1 MKILLVT
8 EKYNPDET
16 QRDGGARLV
25 ATLKRSLGKKLSIMQ
40 FDGNKNPSKNRWSF
54 KYPINLENRF
64 ERRIA
69 NAEFIAKQ
77 VKSVVSDFTHVIF
90 LHVSMQFQ
98 CLLADN
104 IETWTFPMFLT
115 PSYELSGEIVP
126 DKYTQMEKI
135 ALSHTKNILTPSYFE
150 KKQLLEYYHIPE
162 NKIHV
167 IPRGVDRSLFQ
178 PALRNFSKNRSLIF
192 CSIGSIKPQKN
203 TLELLDLF
211 SNIKNTYPKSQLRI
225 IGPIQNQQYYQQV
238 KDRISILELAQ
249 NIELVGYISP
259 EKLSDVIEDCHI
271 HISASNCETFGRS
284 IFETLA
290 SGIPNVARLKNNAA
304 YDFLQNLPYI
314 RFISNNKEAMQA
326 IDEILLDFPKLSLM
340 ASEIGTLYDD
350 KRLEK
355 PIVAKICNSD
365 TLIVSDYDGT
375 LFHKSC
381 ESRTANYIEKF
392 KQFTSRVLCS
402 ARSTED
408 LLVEMKRYDFEVDW
422 IISYSGAV
430 TADGKG
436 SILFIN
442 PLLEEEVKEIMN
454 MVPEHQKI
462 IVNNQVI
469 QISTSSTINNII
481 PGLNIETYQGIS
493 FISNWQSSKLRAIC
507 KLIDHINWKGN
518 IKALGDG
525 KYDLEYLRYFD
536 GHFVQGQKEIN
547 FANQL
552 KEVESDKFIL

>member
-8 EKYNPDET
+8 EKYNPDEI

-25 ATLKRSLGKKLSIMQ
+25 ETLKRSLGEKLSIMQ
-40 FDGNKNPSKNRWSF
+40 FDGNKHHTKNRWSF

-77 VKSVVSDFTHVIF
+77 VKFVVSDFTHVIF
-90 LHVSMQFQ
+90 VHVSMQFQ

-115 PSYELSGEIVP
+115 PSYKFSGEMVP
-126 DKYTQMEKI
+126 PEYTKMEKI
-135 ALSHTKNILTPSYFE
+135 ALSYTKNILTPSYFE
-150 KKQLLEYYHIPE
+150 KKQLQEYYHIPE

-167 IPRGVDRSLFQ
+167 IPRGVDR
-178 PALRNFSKNRSLIF
+178 NFFKPVSRDFNKNKPLIF
-192 CSIGSIKPQKN
+192 CSVGSIKPQKN
-203 TLELLDLF
+203 TLELVDLF
-211 SNIKNTYPKSQLRI
+211 SSIKNAYPESQLRI
-225 IGPIQNQQYYQQV
+225 IGPIQNQPYYKQV
-238 KDRISILELAQ
+238 KDKISSLRLAES
-249 NIELVGYISP
+249 IELIGYVSP
-259 EKLSDVIEDCHI
+259 EKLSDIIADCHI
-271 HISASNCETFGRS
+271 HISTSNCETFGRS

-290 SGIPNVARLKNNAA
+290 SGIPNIARLENNAA

-314 RFISNNKEAMQA
+314 RFTSNNNEAMRA
-326 IDEILLDFPKLSLM
+326 IDEILSYFSKLSLM

-375 LFHKSC
+375 IFHKSC
-381 ESRTANYIEKF
+381 ESRTADYIEKF
-392 KQFTSRVLCS
+392 KQFTPRVLCS

-408 LLVEMKRYDFEVDW
+408 LLVEIKRYDFEVDW

-454 MVPEHQKI
+454 IVPEYQKI

-469 QISTSSTINNII
+469 QISTSSTINNSI
-481 PGLNIETYQGIS
+481 PGLNIETYHGVS
-493 FISNWQSSKLRAIC
+493 FISNWKSSKLRAIC
-507 KLIDHINWKGN
+507 KLLDHINWKGY

-536 GHFVQGQKEIN
+536 GHLVQGEKEIS

-552 KEVESDKFIL
+552 KRGRE